1 MHGARSGARN
11 KAAPAR
17 RGRGEQQEVVRPTV
31 VGTPEYHYNPQDNDT
46 RIASFSIDDRAV
58 KVAFRDGRRLE
69 IPLSWFPILK
79 EANPKDREDF
89 EVGRP

>member
-1 MHGARSGARN
+1 MARSGARN

-31 VGTPEYHYNPQDNDT
+31 VGTPEYHYNPPDNDT